1 MKAWWQQLNSR
12 EQRLVS
18 AMALVFMV
26 FIFYS
31 AVWQPIN
38 NSIAEANSKL
48 ARQEQLLTWVQEN
61 TTRYKQAKLSG
72 GKSTLSGS
80 ISSVANRSAKVYKLT
95 ITRMQPQGDDLQVWI
110 DSTPFTQLLFWL
122 EHLANNEG
130 LQVKAIDLTQGDK
143 VGEVKVRRLHLTKA

>member
-12 EQRLVS
+12 EQRLVTV
-18 AMALVFMV
+18 MALVFMV

-31 AVWQPIN
+31 AIWQPIN
-38 NSIAEANSKL
+38 NSLTEASNKL
-48 ARQEQLLTWVQEN
+48 AKQQQLLTWVQEN
-61 TTRYKQAKLSG
+61 TALYQQAKRSG
-72 GKSTLSGS
+72 GKQKFSGS
-80 ISSVANRSAKVYKLT
+80 ISSAANRSAKTYKLT

-130 LQVKAIDLTQGDK
+130 LQVKAIDLTRGDSA
-143 VGEVKVRRLHLTKA
+143 GEVKVRRLHLARL

>member
-12 EQRLVS
+12 EQRLVA
-18 AMALVFMV
+18 AMAVVFMV

-31 AVWQPIN
+31 AIWQPIN
-38 NSIAEANSKL
+38 KSLDDAHSKL
-48 ARQEQLLTWVQEN
+48 ARQQTLLTWVQDN
-61 TTRYKQAKLSG
+61 TALYQQAKKSG
-72 GKSTLSGS
+72 GKAKFSGS

-110 DSTPFTQLLFWL
+110 ESTPFTQLLFWL

-130 LQVKAIDLTQGDK
+130 LQVKAIDLTPGDSA
-143 VGEVKVRRLHLTKA
+143 GEVKVRRLHLARL

>member
-12 EQRLVS
+12 EQRLVA
-18 AMALVFMV
+18 AMALVSIV

-31 AVWQPIN
+31 AIWQPIN
-38 NSIAEANSKL
+38 NSIAAANSKL
-48 ARQEQLLTWVQEN
+48 TRQQELLTWVQEN
-61 TTRYKQAKLSG
+61 TALYQQAKRAG
-72 GKSTLSGS
+72 GKSNLSGS
-80 ISSVANRSAKVYKLT
+80 ISSVANRSAKTYKLT

-130 LQVKAIDLTQGDK
+130 LQVMAIDLTHGDK
-143 VGEVKVRRLHLTKA
+143 AGEVKVRRLHLAKQ

>member
-12 EQRLVS
+12 EQRLVAS
-18 AMALVFMV
+18 MGIVFLV

-31 AVWQPIN
+31 AIWQPLN
-38 NSIAEANSKL
+38 NGLVEAQSKL
-48 ARQEQLLTWVQEN
+48 ARQQQLLTWVKEN
-61 TTRYKQAKLSG
+61 TALYQQAKGSG
-72 GKSTLSGS
+72 GKVRPSGS
-80 ISSVANRSAKVYKLT
+80 ISSIANRSAKTYKLT

-130 LQVKAIDLTQGDK
+130 LQVKAIDLTRGDR
-143 VGEVKVRRLHLTKA
+143 VGEVTVRRLHLAKL

>member
-12 EQRLVS
+12 EQRLV
-18 AMALVFMV
+18 AVMGLFFIVFV
-26 FIFYS
+26 FYS

-38 NSIAEANSKL
+38 NSISEANSKL

-61 TTRYKQAKLSG
+61 TTRYKQAKSAG
-72 GKSTLSGS
+72 GKSTLRGS
-80 ISSVANRSAKVYKLT
+80 ISSVANRSAKQYKLT

>member
-61 TTRYKQAKLSG
+61 TARYKQAKLSG